1 MPACTSATFPSSAAT
16 TLAKLRGMLGSDHAG
31 ERAAAALKADQLV
44 CAQGLTWRD
53 IAAAPKQSSPAQ
65 HKPQQT
71 NDDDDDWCACGT
83 SSTATAATPKASSAS
98 ASKSGSSSLFQLG
111 HLVAL

>member
-1 MPACTSATFPSSAAT
+1 MP
-16 TLAKLRGMLGSDHAG
+16 AG
-31 ERAAAALKADQLV
+31 ERLLRSKPINWYGHMASH
-44 CAQGLTWRD
+44 GD
-53 IAAAPKQSSPAQ
+53 IVAAPKQSSPAQ

-83 SSTATAATPKASSAS
+83 SSTPTAATPKASSAS